1 MTKMKAKYLGDL
13 QVECAHPGSG
23 VRLRTDA
30 PVDNNG
36 QGRSFS
42 PTDLLASSLVACM
55 FTIMGIY
62 ARTAGLDIEGAT
74 AEYEKRMS
82 ASPRSVAGID
92 VLVRMPA
99 KGYSQADRTKLER
112 AALSCPIHATLKGN
126 VEMNVRFDW
135 TE

>member
-1 MTKMKAKYLGDL
+1 MTKMNAKYLGDL
-13 QVECAHPGSG
+13 QVECGHPDSG
-23 VRLRTDA
+23 IRILTDA
-30 PVDNNG
+30 PTDNNG

-62 ARTAGLDIEGAT
+62 ARTVGLDIEGAT

-82 ASPRSVAGID
+82 ASPRTVAGID
-92 VLVRMPA
+92 VFVRMPA

-112 AALSCPIHATLKGN
+112 AALRCPVHATLEGK
-126 VEMNVRFDW
+126 VEMNVKFDW
-135 TE
+135 GE